1 VLVIFGTRAFRDR
14 VPGIGAAQEDRSTT
28 VLGSW
33 YATLMRWRRP
43 VALFVNEPTLLPLL
57 MPLAPARTLLARVP
71 GAAADLLAAHRLPTS
86 SIEAERAAMT
96 EVRLAPTANR
106 RVVGVLNE
114 FAFLADVQRGDT
126 MVCSSCRCSWQRHRS
141 ARSTSGTSARIGNS
155 PRWSRSVWRQGAKQ
169 RLRRQTDRAHVVG
182 PLAATATRSRLRW
195 PRRHAGRMPSRA
207 FMRLNRGEA
216 DLVERALP
224 SSQESPRTDAGRTG
238 TDTPWPAG
246 RTRRGRVRVTVGHD
260 HRKPKE
266 F

>member
-28 VLGSW
+28 VLGSC
-33 YATLMRWRRP
+33 YATLLRWRRP

-71 GAAADLLAAHRLPTS
+71 GAVAELLAAHRLPTS

-126 MVCSSCRCSWQRHRS
+126 DGLFELSLQ
-141 ARSTSGTSARIGNS
+141 
-155 PRWSRSVWRQGAKQ
+155 
-169 RLRRQTDRAHVVG
+169 
-182 PLAATATRSRLRW
+182 LAATPLGPLYKRHVSPDRELAALVTKRLA
-195 PRRHAGRMPSRA
+195 AG
-207 FMRLNRGEA
+207 GEA
-216 DLVERALP
+216 APAP
-224 SSQESPRTDAGRTG
+224 SN
-238 TDTPWPAG
+238 
-246 RTRRGRVRVTVGHD
+246 
-260 HRKPKE
+260 
-266 F
+266 